1 MKQWSTLLALFV
13 CFVCLQAQDG
23 PPPGPP
29 GKGNE
34 RMIEKMESMRVAFLT
49 NELDLTSE
57 ESAKFWPVYNE
68 YSKKRMELR
77 RDIMD
82 RKRQQRKGNLSEE
95 ESEKELEEQMAVQ
108 EKELNLKRNYYE
120 KFKAILPAQK
130 LAKLEPAE
138 KEFNHEVLRKLK
150 ERRDNR
156 MGRGRPMK

>member
-1 MKQWSTLLALFV
+1 MKQILSSLLALLT
-13 CFVCLQAQDG
+13 CLGYNTAQEG
-23 PPPGPP
+23 PPMK
-29 GKGNE
+29 GKD

-49 NELDLTSE
+49 NELDLTSD

-77 RDIMD
+77 KDLMDKKRSMRD
-82 RKRQQRKGNLSEE
+82 QNLSEE
-95 ESEKELEEQMAVQ
+95 ESEKELEDQLAVQ
-108 EKELNLKRNYYE
+108 EKELNLKRSYYE

-150 ERRDNR
+150 ERRENR
-156 MGRGRPMK
+156 IGRGRPMK